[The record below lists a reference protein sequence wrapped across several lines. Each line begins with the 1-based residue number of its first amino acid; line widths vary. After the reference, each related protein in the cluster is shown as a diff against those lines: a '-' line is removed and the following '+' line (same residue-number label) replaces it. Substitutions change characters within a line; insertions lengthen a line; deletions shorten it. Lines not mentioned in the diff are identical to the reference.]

1 MEKISSKSVAIRNSK
16 KVGKAEKGTVTIRQ
30 RGNSFEARIRLEL
43 KKGKKGEDGN
53 PRLSRSGATEEIART
68 RLAQLIIETYI
79 VKQNYEITEENVFSE
94 ECEENLKNFSEYREA
109 KEDVIL
115 HKGVHSCINFL

>member
-43 KKGKKGEDGN
+43 KKGKKGEM
-53 PRLSRSGATEEIART
+53 EI
-68 RLAQLIIETYI
+68 LDYQDQVQQKKLQEHDWH
-79 VKQNYEITEENVFSE
+79 
-94 ECEENLKNFSEYREA
+94 NL
-109 KEDVIL
+109 L
-115 HKGVHSCINFL
+115 